1 MTQTNFQQSV
11 LTKLSLAIV
20 AAGGSVPVPSQ
31 TNFEQYVLEL
41 LDELNVSIAG
51 IGGGAGESIV
61 ELSYTVS
68 QSSIFGF
75 PPLTANTGTYAKLT
89 DDSDITGAGT
99 QNGASEWIQID
110 LGAVKNVLSVT
121 LGAGTLPDGF
131 GAVASYLNDR
141 RFEIS
146 DDGSTWEL
154 LFIVSGM
161 VDTLGGWPSGKP
173 VPRTFPLNR
182 RFRYARLSYGGW
194 IGVTEMRFR
203 GY

>member
-1 MTQTNFQQSV
+1 MTTNFQQSV

-51 IGGGAGESIV
+51 IGGGAGESIT

-68 QSSIFGF
+68 QSSVFGA
-75 PPLTANTGTYAKLT
+75 PSTDNQGTYAKLT
-89 DDSDITGAGT
+89 DDSDTTGAGT
-99 QNGASEWIQID
+99 ENGASEWVQID
-110 LGAVKNVLSVT
+110 LGSVKNVLSVT
-121 LGAGTLPDGF
+121 LGAGTLPQTF
-131 GAVASYLNDR
+131 GAVAAYLNDR
-141 RFEIS
+141 KFEIS

-154 LFIVSGM
+154 LFFVSGM
-161 VDTLGGWPSGKP
+161 VDTLVNWPSGKP
-173 VPRTFPLNR
+173 IPKVFPLNR